1 MNVRFFGG
9 YKSEYVSIPKHNPIG
24 LYFCAD
30 SRELFLG
37 DKLLSDGLRVV
48 ATYADLP
55 SISEH
60 KAAEGVIYFV
70 EDTKNGYVLP
80 RGRSEWLQVIYSGT
94 EVVLSNYYTKAE
106 VDEAILDA
114 IKNINV
120 EVELDDYATKKDLAE
135 VEAKIPTDYL
145 KEIPAEY
152 ITETELTEAT
162 AGLATEEYVN
172 TAISGIEIPK
182 AYDDSEIRELL
193 NAKAASEH
201 THDEYA
207 LTEHTHDEYL
217 TEQSLEGYAK
227 TSELFSKD
235 YNELINKPTIPSI
248 EGLATEKYVDDAVAG
263 ITIPKVPDVSDFI
276 TMKDVEAKGYITE
289 VPAEYITES
298 ELDGKGYLTEQNL
311 ENYAKKDALFSKDY
325 NELINK
331 PELFS
336 GNYHDL
342 SNKPELFDGDYNS
355 LTNTP
360 EIPSVAGLATEQFVK
375 DEIAKIDIPTVE
387 TDKFVTT
394 EALAEALTEKAD
406 KVLFTTSKFVTN
418 VIGSFTEGEDVKG
431 FTIAELFAKLLGLN
445 NEPEVPDTPTEPE
458 GIVETILSKKE
469 PIYQLM
475 EDGSFMPTVHA
486 VKEYSAENANTSK
499 SESTTFYHIVQDG
512 AIVESGYEHH
522 TDAQL
527 QMCYTIVLP
536 DILDIREGGNV
547 LVQTWDTTPPA
558 QWTTAEYVLTDDL
571 DEIET
576 VLGIRPEVPAGYKLW
591 ADLSGAD
598 YGTSYRFIIKE

>member
-80 RGRSEWLQVIYSGT
+80 RGRDEWLQVIYSGT
-94 EVVLSNYYTKAE
+94 EVVLSNYYTKPE

-235 YNELINKPTIPSI
+235 YNELTNKPDIPSI
-248 EGLATEKYVDDAVAG
+248 DGLATEKYVDEAVAG
-263 ITIPKVPDVSDFI
+263 IIIPEVPDVSNFI

-289 VPAEYITES
+289 VPAEYVTES
-298 ELDGKGYLTEQNL
+298 ELDGKGYLIEQNL
-311 ENYAKKDALFSKDY
+311 EAYAKKNELFSKSY
-325 NELINK
+325 N
-331 PELFS
+331 
-336 GNYHDL
+336 DL
-342 SNKPELFDGDYNS
+342 TDK
-355 LTNTP
+355 P
-360 EIPSVAGLATEQFVK
+360 EIPSIAGLATEQFVT

-394 EALAEALTEKAD
+394 ETLAGALEEKAD

-418 VIGSFTEGEDVKG
+418 VIGGFVEGDDIKG
-431 FTIAELFAKLLGLN
+431 FTIAELFAKLLGLSDEKPGTD
-445 NEPEVPDTPTEPE
+445 EPEEPE
-458 GIVETILSKKE
+458 IPDEPNGIIETILYNKTSMFQ
-469 PIYQLM
+469 I
-475 EDGSFMPTVHA
+475 D
-486 VKEYSAENANTSK
+486 ENDK
-499 SESTTFYHIVQDG
+499 
-512 AIVESGYEHH
+512 IVEVPYELLMYPVDSVATTRDGKTGFYKVEDENGKIIEAGYQHYSTAKDPYYIVALPEDLIVA
-522 TDAQL
+522 TDGNTEMQSWNTMV
-527 QMCYTIVLP
+527 QPNRWTEVGVYT
-536 DILDIREGGNV
+536 
-547 LVQTWDTTPPA
+547 
-558 QWTTAEYVLTDDL
+558 LTGDY
-571 DEIET
+571 DEIIAT
-576 VLGIRPEVPAGYKLW
+576 YNADGIEPPVAPAGYRLW
-591 ADLSGAD
+591 ADLSRSDPGSAL
-598 YGTSYRFIIKE
+598 RFVIKE